1 MREIR
6 AGRST
11 PGLQPQHLALVKAAA
26 EICAAK
32 LDGAEVGSTQL
43 QFEPQAAAQ
52 PGNYRFDIGTA
63 GASTLVAQTVLLPLC
78 LAGGASHVQI
88 TGGTHVPHAPSAEY
102 LSEVYLLALK
112 EAGFAVRAEYGR
124 AGFFPK
130 GGGDLRLIIG
140 GLGDPAPIALT
151 ERGKRCT
158 LKAYVVSAELPDH
171 VGQRGASTI

>member
-32 LDGAEVGSTQL
+32 LDGADVGSTQL
-43 QFEPQAAAQ
+43 HFEPQMPVQ

-78 LAGGASHVQI
+78 LAGGTSRIEV
-88 TGGTHVPHAPSAEY
+88 TGGTHVPHAPTAEY
-102 LSEVYLLALK
+102 FSEVYLLVLK
-112 EAGFAVRAEYGR
+112 EAAFCR
-124 AGFFPK
+124 P
-130 GGGDLRLIIG
+130 
-140 GLGDPAPIALT
+140 P
-151 ERGKRCT
+151 
-158 LKAYVVSAELPDH
+158 
-171 VGQRGASTI
+171 